1 MSMLKRTQMY
11 IPEDILIKLKKKA
24 DAEKTTI
31 ASIVRNAVSEFLG
44 REKAKDWA
52 KDPLWS
58 MVGTSSSKEK
68 DLSVNHDKYLYGK
81 GK

>member
-1 MSMLKRTQMY
+1 MSTLKRTQMY
-11 IPEDILIKLKKKA
+11 IPEDKLIKLKKKA

-31 ASIVRNAVSEFLG
+31 AGIVRNAVSEFLG
-44 REKAKDWA
+44 KEKAKDWV

-58 MVGTSSSKEK
+58 MVGSSSSKEK
-68 DLSVNHDKYLYGK
+68 ALSVNHDKYLYGK